1 MNFMGFSKLNIPK
14 VCEFCEKAFEAKTI
28 TTRFCSKS
36 CANKSAKKHKR
47 LVKELEAKQ
56 TLLEEAKAKIIEI
69 QTRPYITVSEAAQ
82 LFGMSK
88 DTVHRL
94 IKSKRISAYNFG
106 QRLTRVSKTDLEEMF
121 SRILVV
127 KSSDDD
133 LTKKDYDIKDCYT
146 LSEVSKKFNANPSTV
161 TSVIKKNNIP
171 KKKVGSFVYVPKKLI
186 DKIFD
191 GK

>member
-1 MNFMGFSKLNIPK
+1 MA
-14 VCEFCEKAFEAKTI
+14 EKAKEMEA
-28 TTRFCSKS
+28 RQ
-36 CANKSAKKHKR
+36 N
-47 LVKELEAKQ
+47 
-56 TLLEEAKAKIIEI
+56 LLEIAKAKIIEI
-69 QTRPYITVSEAAQ
+69 QARPYISVSEAAQ

-121 SRILVV
+121 SKVLVV
-127 KSSDDD
+127 KSSDKEVI
-133 LTKKDYDIKDCYT
+133 KKDYKIEDCYT

-161 TSVIKKNNIP
+161 TSAIRKNNIP

-186 DKIFD
+186 DEIFD

>member
-1 MNFMGFSKLNIPK
+1 MGFSKLSIPK

-36 CANKSAKKHKR
+36 CANKSAKKNIR
-47 LVKELEAKQ
+47 LAKELEARQ

-121 SRILVV
+121 SKVLVV

-133 LTKKDYDIKDCYT
+133 MTKKDYDIKDCYT
-146 LSEVSKKFNANPSTV
+146 LSEVSEKFKANPSTV
-161 TSVIKKNNIP
+161 ASVIRKNNIP

-186 DKIFD
+186 DEIFD